1 MLIQGIADRRSVSE
15 ASTSIFQENFSG
27 ETHEQI
33 RRYPFWRRS

>member
-15 ASTSIFQENFSG
+15 ASTSTFQEKLSG
-27 ETHEQI
+27 ENNEQI